1 MVDTAYQAGL
11 DWDTYRVQPVQYK
24 SASNQM
30 QDTSGENV
38 DISTNMKIILCITGV
53 VILLLFSY
61 YVLLNI
67 PYFDIDAVT
76 YLSANDQPLPPSIEQ
91 TYHKE
96 IIGTS
101 VFSFP
106 QRKIRRALESH
117 PLVRQV
123 RFSRFGRE
131 LEVVVDTAEVSII
144 IEEGNGAYAALAD
157 STYIPLDA
165 DDFRFLSSQIPRV
178 ESVQADEQQMQ
189 LIGRILEDSSG
200 DSFND
205 GMILPASLYFPSM
218 DIRIDIRESVSLY
231 RLKSVVRLVTL
242 QYEKN
247 RLSNIALNSKVRYDL
262 YQEALFKEQIF
273 GGNN

>member
-1 MVDTAYQAGL
+1 
-11 DWDTYRVQPVQYK
+11 
-24 SASNQM
+24 
-30 QDTSGENV
+30 
-38 DISTNMKIILCITGV
+38 
-53 VILLLFSY
+53 
-61 YVLLNI
+61 
-67 PYFDIDAVT
+67 
-76 YLSANDQPLPPSIEQ
+76 
-91 TYHKE
+91 
-96 IIGTS
+96 
-101 VFSFP
+101 
-106 QRKIRRALESH
+106 
-117 PLVRQV
+117 
-123 RFSRFGRE
+123 
-131 LEVVVDTAEVSII
+131 
-144 IEEGNGAYAALAD
+144 
-157 STYIPLDA
+157 
-165 DDFRFLSSQIPRV
+165 
-178 ESVQADEQQMQ
+178 MQ